1 MRSYLVLEE
10 TFVGLLDPLREVGK
24 EGKARHGSGELHD
37 VLNLDILTLGG
48 WRRSGLDDGQHDL
61 VELVRRD
68 TLATTLVDLLYLLEY
83 LEDTLLRQC
92 RDEDN
97 REVCEG
103 G

>member
-10 TFVGLLDPLREVGK
+10 TFVGFLDPLWEVSK

-37 VLNLDILTLGG
+37 VLDLDVLALGSRG
-48 WRRSGLDDGQHDL
+48 RSGLDDGQHDL

-68 TLATTLVDLLYLLEY
+68 TLATTLVNLLYLLEH

-97 REVCEG
+97 REVSEG